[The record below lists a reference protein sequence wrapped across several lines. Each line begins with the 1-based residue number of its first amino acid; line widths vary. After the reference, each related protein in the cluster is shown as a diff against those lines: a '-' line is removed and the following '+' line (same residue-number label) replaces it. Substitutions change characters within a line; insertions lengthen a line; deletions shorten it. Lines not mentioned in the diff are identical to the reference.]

1 MVDGKENYKFDLGV
15 KGLTTI
21 ETVFTS
27 FSSLS
32 CSFLFNRSSFFLTF
46 FSFFSSCFRS
56 YEQIHI
62 LTHSNPRLITTPYPQ
77 NFLNCH
83 FNTQQ

>member
-1 MVDGKENYKFDLGV
+1 MHMYRDVISDASLI
-15 KGLTTI
+15 I
-21 ETVFTS
+21 EIVFTS

-62 LTHSNPRLITTPYPQ
+62 LTIPKADRIPLTSKFI
-77 NFLNCH
+77 
-83 FNTQQ
+83 

>member
-1 MVDGKENYKFDLGV
+1 MHMYLDVISYASL
-15 KGLTTI
+15 TI
-21 ETVFTS
+21 EIVFTS

-32 CSFLFNRSSFFLTF
+32 CSFLFKRSSFFLTF

-62 LTHSNPRLITTPYPQ
+62 LTHSIPKADHIPLSSKFI
-77 NFLNCH
+77 
-83 FNTQQ
+83 